1 MNYLDQ
7 EQKQKMEKIFNLQN
21 SIEASKEKQEER
33 ITSYDNYLNNNMKNK
48 TEELKMKKLLIQKK
62 QRDKKKKLEKK
73 MNDWIHQQEK
83 ITEEQNKEYEKNKL
97 NKESEDNTLEENEL
111 DDDINNT
118 NNDYN
123 EKFDISKYNVVSMD
137 NMKQDN
143 NEEENR
149 NKDIEENNKEAICLI
164 CQRKFA
170 SVEKLK
176 LHEKL
181 SELHQQNL
189 AKLKLNNQI
198 RFIKY

>member
-48 TEELKMKKLLIQKK
+48 TEELKIKKLLIQKK

-83 ITEEQNKEYEKNKL
+83 ITEEQNKENEKNKL

-111 DDDINNT
+111 DDGINNT

-189 AKLKLNNQI
+189 AKLKLNNN
-198 RFIKY
+198 

>member
-48 TEELKMKKLLIQKK
+48 TEELKMKKFLIQKK

-73 MNDWIHQQEK
+73 MNDWIHQKEK
-83 ITEEQNKEYEKNKL
+83 IIKEQNKEYEKNKL

-189 AKLKLNNQI
+189 AKLKLNNN
-198 RFIKY
+198 

>member
-33 ITSYDNYLNNNMKNK
+33 ITSYDNYLNTNMKNK

-73 MNDWIHQQEK
+73 MNDWVHQQ
-83 ITEEQNKEYEKNKL
+83 EEQNKEIQRNQENENKQSEKDT
-97 NKESEDNTLEENEL
+97 EEENEN
-111 DDDINNT
+111 DDN

-123 EKFDISKYNVVSMD
+123 EIFDVSKYNVVSMD
-137 NMKQDN
+137 NINKDN
-143 NEEENR
+143 NVEKEDKN
-149 NKDIEENNKEAICLI
+149 IEENKEAICII

-170 SVEKLK
+170 SLEKLK
-176 LHEKL
+176 IHEKL
-181 SELHQQNL
+181 SELHRQNL
-189 AKLKLNNQI
+189 EKLKLNNNN
-198 RFIKY
+198 

>member
-1 MNYLDQ
+1 MNYLDK

-48 TEELKMKKLLIQKK
+48 TEELKMKKLMIQKK

-83 ITEEQNKEYEKNKL
+83 ITEEQNKEYEKNKT
-97 NKESEDNTLEENEL
+97 NKSSENDTEENNE
-111 DDDINNT
+111 IPEENN

-123 EKFDISKYNVVSMD
+123 EQFDISKYNVVSMD

-143 NEEENR
+143 NNNNEEKNYSINYEEN
-149 NKDIEENNKEAICLI
+149 KDKEAICLI

-170 SVEKLK
+170 SIEKLR

-189 AKLKLNNQI
+189 SKLKLNNN
-198 RFIKY
+198 

>member
-33 ITSYDNYLNNNMKNK
+33 ITSYDNYLNTNMKNK

-73 MNDWIHQQEK
+73 MNDWVHQQ
-83 ITEEQNKEYEKNKL
+83 EEQNKEIQRNQENENKQSEKDT
-97 NKESEDNTLEENEL
+97 EEENEN
-111 DDDINNT
+111 DDN

-123 EKFDISKYNVVSMD
+123 EIFDVSKYNVVSMD
-137 NMKQDN
+137 NINKDN
-143 NEEENR
+143 NVEKEDKN
-149 NKDIEENNKEAICLI
+149 IEENKGAICII

-170 SVEKLK
+170 SLEKLK
-176 LHEKL
+176 IHEKL
-181 SELHQQNL
+181 SELHRQNL
-189 AKLKLNNQI
+189 EKLKLNNNN
-198 RFIKY
+198 

>member
-33 ITSYDNYLNNNMKNK
+33 ITSYDNYLNNNMKSK
-48 TEELKMKKLLIQKK
+48 TEELKMKKLMIQKK

-97 NKESEDNTLEENEL
+97 NKESENNTEEENEL
-111 DDDINNT
+111 DDENNN

-143 NEEENR
+143 NNNEENR
-149 NKDIEENNKEAICLI
+149 NKDIDDNKEAICLI

-170 SVEKLK
+170 SIEKLK

-189 AKLKLNNQI
+189 AKLKFNNNYI
-198 RFIKY
+198 RFIN

>member
-33 ITSYDNYLNNNMKNK
+33 ITSYDNYLNTNMKNK

-73 MNDWIHQQEK
+73 MNDWVHQQ
-83 ITEEQNKEYEKNKL
+83 EEQNKELERNQENENKQSEKDT
-97 NKESEDNTLEENEL
+97 EEENENE
-111 DDDINNT
+111 DNN

-123 EKFDISKYNVVSMD
+123 ELFDVSKYNVVSM
-137 NMKQDN
+137 
-143 NEEENR
+143 ENI
-149 NKDIEENNKEAICLI
+149 NKDNKEEKEDKNIEENKEAICII

-170 SVEKLK
+170 SFEKLK
-176 LHEKL
+176 IHEKL
-181 SELHQQNL
+181 SELHRQNL
-189 AKLKLNNQI
+189 EKLKLNNNNN
-198 RFIKY
+198 

>member
-123 EKFDISKYNVVSMD
+123 EKFDLSKYNVVSLD

-189 AKLKLNNQI
+189 AKLKLNNN
-198 RFIKY
+198 